1 MKTSLFAIVVGTL
14 ALGAIPASA
23 QVAQSSQKAYCLQKG
38 TSGTSECAYDTLAQC
53 KQAMTGPTDNCNM
66 RAQTRGQG
74 GGATNPPANPPKR

>member
-38 TSGTSECAYDTLAQC
+38 TSGTSECACA
-53 KQAMTGPTDNCNM
+53 
-66 RAQTRGQG
+66 
-74 GGATNPPANPPKR
+74 ANALPGMPVCPSPLNFNKEPDFI